1 MSFWNIFNK
10 DKIISLNV
18 DQDISN
24 YPVSPVTYLDLDT
37 QEPKKEEVIGQNN
50 YLVEYDLKD
59 RLNPDLWIKRS
70 TGEAFTEDDIMRSDG
85 DKNSLS
91 TSADLVIPT
100 LAWIDFFDQD
110 GIYNENHHT
119 VGFGVSL
126 EKFEIKVMNKGIL
139 INSFKLLLTVDVI
152 EPVYDTDGYFRDL
165 LDASIVDLK
174 TNREYVSTIIFTFYL
189 EHLQNTED
197 YLHNTEDPL
206 HILNAEVMP
215 TKITRLT

>member
-24 YPVSPVTYLDLDT
+24 YPVSPKTYFDLDT
-37 QEPKKEEVIGQNN
+37 LEEKKEKVIGQNN
-50 YLVEYDLKD
+50 YLVEFDLKD
-59 RLNPDLWIKRS
+59 MMNPDLFRNFA
-70 TGEAFTEDDIMRSDG
+70 TGKGSTEDEIIRDYG

-91 TSADLVIPT
+91 TNADLVIPT

-110 GIYNENHHT
+110 GIYNENHHE

-126 EKFEIKVMNKGIL
+126 KKFEIKVMNKGIL

-152 EPVYDTDGYFRDL
+152 EPVYNTDGYFRDL
-165 LDASIVDLK
+165 LDASIIDLK
-174 TNREYVSTIIFTFYL
+174 TNWEYVSSVSFTFYL
-189 EHLQNTED
+189 KHLQHTED
-197 YLHNTEDPL
+197 YLH
-206 HILNAEVMP
+206 ILYAPVMP

>member
-1 MSFWNIFNK
+1 MSLWNIFNK

-18 DQDISN
+18 DQEISN
-24 YPVSPVTYLDLDT
+24 YPVSPKTYLDLDT
-37 QEPKKEEVIGQNN
+37 QEQKKEEVIGQNN

-110 GIYNENHHT
+110 GTYNENHHE

-165 LDASIVDLK
+165 LDASIIDSK
-174 TNREYVSTIIFTFYL
+174 TNREYVSNVVFTFYL
-189 EHLQNTED
+189 KHLQHTED
-197 YLHNTEDPL
+197 NL
-206 HILNAEVMP
+206 HILHAEVMP
-215 TKITRLT
+215 TKITKLT

>member
-1 MSFWNIFNK
+1 
-10 DKIISLNV
+10 
-18 DQDISN
+18 
-24 YPVSPVTYLDLDT
+24 
-37 QEPKKEEVIGQNN
+37 
-50 YLVEYDLKD
+50 
-59 RLNPDLWIKRS
+59 
-70 TGEAFTEDDIMRSDG
+70 
-85 DKNSLS
+85 
-91 TSADLVIPT
+91 
-100 LAWIDFFDQD
+100 
-110 GIYNENHHT
+110 
-119 VGFGVSL
+119 
-126 EKFEIKVMNKGIL
+126 MNKGIL